1 MGGKQAAVGNDGC
14 QTVGGIEGGC
24 ELRMAV
30 STSAHGE
37 PSKRRGTFSADG
49 LREGEGGEGG
59 VIKLATRVSERPR
72 GPNSDS
78 TS

>member
-1 MGGKQAAVGNDGC
+1 MGGKQAAVGNHGP
-14 QTVGGIEGGC
+14 QTDGGIEGGC

-37 PSKRRGTFSADG
+37 PSKRRGTFSADA
-49 LREGEGGEGG
+49 LRKRGGGG
-59 VIKLATRVSERPR
+59 INLATSAWERPR
-72 GPNSDS
+72 KPNSDL

>member
-14 QTVGGIEGGC
+14 QTDGGIEGGC

-49 LREGEGGEGG
+49 RREGKGRGEGGGNQPCHQS
-59 VIKLATRVSERPR
+59 VRKVS
-72 GPNSDS
+72 G
-78 TS
+78 T